1 MEDAVE
7 LVLDPVVTIKNV
19 RQVADRIG
27 AVLLAG
33 RDLTIRAADLESGD
47 VTLVQLLI
55 AAQKSA
61 AARGCGCR
69 VEDPSPALAA
79 LMHRC
84 GTSAL

>member
-1 MEDAVE
+1 MQDAVE
-7 LVLDPVVTIKNV
+7 LVLDPVVTIKTV

-27 AVLLAG
+27 ASLLAG
-33 RDLTIRAADLESGD
+33 RDLTIHAADLESGD
-47 VTLVQLLI
+47 VTLAQLLI

-61 AARGCGCR
+61 AARGCRFR

-84 GTSAL
+84 GLSAL